1 MRIHLPSL
9 FRKHLLTQLSDTFL
23 GNTVTTTMASESLR
37 SSGVDLA
44 SSLKGMLECSICLD
58 KYEDPRILPCHHVFC
73 KACID
78 GVPTVQGNALKCP
91 TCRETISLDGIMN
104 KSFPPAFHINSLM
117 DLRLEGQEQ
126 ENPSCPMHKKS
137 LDFFC
142 EKCMD
147 LVCTDCVQRS
157 HQSHVCKS
165 VPEAIPKQK
174 AVVQSHSQQVKEE
187 EEFIESKIEALKKR
201 ERIVLEQ
208 GATVKAEIHTRAM
221 ELIRII
227 QSSEENLIAKVG
239 EIVQN
244 KLHPLK
250 EKRQSL
256 EETQSEMRNLQ
267 EQVSRCLNSGSQQG
281 VLIMAKM
288 LIPKMEEVKSSVDKT
303 KMNPTEVADLTFV
316 QDPKCMEAARH
327 IGDLSATFNDQCNV
341 QVISVSCFDKE
352 SPQVSVTVSI
362 KYATRPAYAVAP
374 CSSIVCFIQPPNIV
388 RVNDSIKGNVSL
400 GNVPN
405 QYVIKFCPNR
415 NGVHQLCL
423 KINDILAKEQPIVV
437 PFNPIYIKRITP
449 AAVIKND
456 RISKPIGLTVSKD
469 NIIVLTDY
477 NELVML
483 DKNGKNPKVYK
494 QTTNGHR
501 FSFTRDAA
509 VTSDAC
515 LLMTDKYSILKV
527 TMDGKLLKAIGCR
540 GNGREQ
546 FDNPF
551 GITIDEKTGKVY
563 VADLYNHRIQVLNR
577 DYSFSHLFGSRGQ
590 AMGQFNQPNGIALDS
605 QGNVFV
611 TDTFN
616 HRIQKFSPDGKC
628 LLCFGSEGSNPG
640 QFHLPERIVIRSGYV
655 YITEHKNSRVS
666 VFTTE
671 GKFVK
676 CFGKES
682 SEGKMSWPRGI
693 SFDKDG
699 SLYVCDY
706 YWYQIYKY

>member
-1 MRIHLPSL
+1 
-9 FRKHLLTQLSDTFL
+9 
-23 GNTVTTTMASESLR
+23 MASNEFLR
-37 SSGVDLA
+37 SPSTSSSIA
-44 SSLKGMLECSICLD
+44 SSLKGILECSVCLD

-73 KACID
+73 KTCID
-78 GVPTVQGNALKCP
+78 GLPTVQENQNGLKCP
-91 TCRETISLDGIMN
+91 ACRKIASLDGIMN
-104 KSFPPAFHINSLM
+104 RSFPPAFHINNLL
-117 DLRLEGQEQ
+117 DLPLDEQEQ
-126 ENPSCPMHKKS
+126 EDLDLSCPMHKKP

-142 EKCMD
+142 EKC
-147 LVCTDCVQRS
+147 LELICTDCVQRS
-157 HQSHVCKS
+157 HQNHVCKS

-174 AVVQSHSQQVKEE
+174 SILQSQSEQVKEE
-187 EEFIESKIEALKKR
+187 EGFIQSKVEALKER
-201 ERIVLEQ
+201 ERIVLDQ
-208 GATVKAEIHTRAM
+208 QATVKAEIHTKAM
-221 ELIRII
+221 ELIRMI
-227 QSSEENLIAKVG
+227 QSSEEDLIAKVD
-239 EIVQN
+239 EIVQS
-244 KLHPLK
+244 KLAPLK
-250 EKRQSL
+250 EKRQFL
-256 EETQSEMRNLQ
+256 EGTQSEMSNLQ
-267 EQVSRCLNSGSQQG
+267 EQVSKCLNSGSQQG
-281 VLIMAKM
+281 ILNMAKK

-327 IGDLSATFNDQCNV
+327 LGDLSATFNDQCNV
-341 QVISVSCFDKE
+341 QVIGVSCFDKE

-362 KYATRPAYAVAP
+362 KYATRPSYAIAP
-374 CSSIVCFIQPPNIV
+374 CSSVVCFIQPPNIV
-388 RVNDSIKGNVSL
+388 RVTESIKGEVSL
-400 GNVPN
+400 GDVPN
-405 QYVIKFCPNR
+405 QYVIRFRPNR
-415 NGVHQLCL
+415 NGVHNLCL
-423 KINDILAKEQPIVV
+423 KINDILAKEKPIVV
-437 PFNPIYIKRITP
+437 PFNPVYIKRIAPT
-449 AAVIKND
+449 AVIKSD

-469 NIIVLTDY
+469 KIIVLTDY
-477 NELVML
+477 NELIML
-483 DKNGKNPKVYK
+483 DKNGRNPKVYK
-494 QTTNGHR
+494 QATNGHR

-509 VTSDAC
+509 VTSDGC

-527 TMDGKLLKAIGCR
+527 SMDGKLLKAIGCK

-605 QGNVFV
+605 IGNVFV

-616 HRIQKFSPDGKC
+616 HRVQKFSPDGKC

-640 QFHLPERIVIRSGYV
+640 QFHLPERIVIRNGYV

-671 GKFVK
+671 GKFFK

-682 SEGKMSWPRGI
+682 SEGKMNWPRGI
-693 SFDKDG
+693 SFDEDG

-706 YWYQIYKY
+706 SLYQIYKY